1 MHETGHLIGL
11 PDRYFEYKWLND
23 HWSEPMT
30 GFDADK
36 LANSNNKHI
45 DDLYYQ
51 QFLTKAKVYSS
62 PKTKMVRCSLEI
74 GRNKKGNLL
83 DKNGQVVYD
92 NRAINNY

>member
-51 QFLTKAKVYSS
+51 QYLTKAKVYSS

-92 NRAINNY
+92 SRAINNY